1 MGAARMARVR
11 NFPGLKSSTSVI
23 ILKTIKI
30 LNKKDSAVVSLSF
43 YWYNKCKRKEGEFG
57 LSFSAAT
64 KNELARVSGQ
74 RPCCRMAELAALIKM
89 DGSIQ
94 ISGLRQVALIIIT
107 ENAAVARKTF
117 SLIKDLFGLQTE
129 VLVQRKTQLKKN
141 NVYRVRI
148 PPQPGMGE
156 ILRRLGM
163 LDAAGRLEN
172 TVRDELVSREC
183 CRRAYMRGA
192 FLGGGSVNSP
202 EGNYH
207 LEIITSNE
215 TFAWFIEKM
224 MQKLHLSAKVSRRK
238 NWYVVYLKESE
249 QIIDFLNIV
258 GAHSALLNF
267 ENARIFKDVRNQ
279 VNRLVNCET
288 ANLNKTVNAAVRQL
302 ENIELIR
309 DTVGLGQ
316 IPESL
321 REVATLRIKY
331 PGASLKELGDMI
343 QPRLGKSG
351 VNHRL
356 RKIEEIAEQIRGE
369 KG

>member
-1 MGAARMARVR
+1 M
-11 NFPGLKSSTSVI
+11 
-23 ILKTIKI
+23 
-30 LNKKDSAVVSLSF
+30 
-43 YWYNKCKRKEGEFG
+43 
-57 LSFSAAT
+57 SFSAVT

-74 RPCCRMAELAALIKM
+74 RPCCRLAELAALVKM
-89 DGSIQ
+89 DGSIR
-94 ISGLRQVALIIIT
+94 ISSSRRISLGIIT
-107 ENAAVARKTF
+107 ENAAVARKIF
-117 SLIKDLFGLQTE
+117 SLIKTLFGLQTE

-141 NVYRVRI
+141 NVYWVRI
-148 PPQPGMGE
+148 PSQPGLGE

-163 LDAAGRLEN
+163 LDAAGRLSNEA
-172 TVRDELVSREC
+172 VRDELVRREC
-183 CRRAYMRGA
+183 CRRAYLRGV

-207 LEIITSNE
+207 LEIITDNE
-215 TFAWFIEKM
+215 TFARYIEKL
-224 MQKLHLSAKVSRRK
+224 MQKMRLSARISRRK
-238 NWYVVYLKESE
+238 NWFVVYLKESE
-249 QIIDFLNIV
+249 QIIDFLNLV

-267 ENARIFKDVRNQ
+267 ENARIFKDMRNQ

-288 ANLNKTVNAAVRQL
+288 ANLNKTVNAAVRHL
-302 ENIELIR
+302 ENIELIS

-321 REVATLRIKY
+321 REVAELRVKY
-331 PGASLKELGDMI
+331 PDASLKELGELI

-356 RKIEEIAEQIRGE
+356 RKIEEIADQIRSG